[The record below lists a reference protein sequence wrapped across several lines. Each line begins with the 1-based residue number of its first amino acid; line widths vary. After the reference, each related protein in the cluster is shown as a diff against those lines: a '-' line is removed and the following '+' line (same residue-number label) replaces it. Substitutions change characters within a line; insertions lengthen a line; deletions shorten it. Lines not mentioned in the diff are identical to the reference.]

1 MATLY
6 EIDREIA
13 ECFDSETGDVLDFER
28 LNNLQI
34 EREKK
39 IENAALL
46 YKNLVSDA
54 EAYKAEKQAFADR
67 EQSARRKAESL
78 KQYLDYALS
87 GESFK
92 TQRVAISFRSSERVV
107 VDDAAKIDTAFL
119 KFADP
124 TIDKVALKK
133 AIKDGMEIAGAH
145 IETQKNLQI
154 K

>member
-6 EIDREIA
+6 EIDHDII

-54 EAYKAEKQAFADR
+54 EAYKAEKQAVADR

-87 GESFK
+87 GENFK
-92 TQRVAISFRSSERVV
+92 TSRVALSFRASERVV
-107 VDDAAKIDTAFL
+107 VDDAAKIDAACLT
-119 KFADP
+119 FAEP
-124 TIDKVALKK
+124 TVDKVALKK
-133 AIKDGMEIAGAH
+133 AIKDGMEIEGAH

>member
-87 GESFK
+87 GENFK
-92 TQRVAISFRSSERVV
+92 TPRVAISFRSSERVV
-107 VDDAAKIDTAFL
+107 VDDTAKIDAAFL
-119 KFADP
+119 KFAEP
-124 TIDKVALKK
+124 TVDKVAIRK